1 MDEAFNTGSDFDEC
15 TIVGHHNHL
24 TLHLVAHLE
33 VFVKGIP
40 RMGSELLNTE
50 GNALLLFVEVED
62 NDVEL
67 LVVLYHFAGI
77 ADATPREIGDVDET
91 VYAAEV
97 DEYTI
102 VGDILNRTF
111 EHLTLFE
118 LADDFLLLSFEF
130 SFDECLVA
138 DHNVL
143 VFLVDFYNLEFH
155 GLTHEHVIVA
165 DGLHVDL
172 RTG

>member
-1 MDEAFNTGSDFDEC
+1 
-15 TIVGHHNHL
+15 
-24 TLHLVAHLE
+24 
-33 VFVKGIP
+33 
-40 RMGSELLNTE
+40 MGSELLNTE

-67 LVVLYHFAGI
+67 LVVLHHFAGI
-77 ADATPREIGDVDET
+77 ADAAPREIGDVDET
-91 VYAAEV
+91 VHAAEV

-102 VGDILNRTF
+102 VGDVLDRTF

-130 SFDECLVA
+130 SFDECLVTY
-138 DHNVL
+138 DHVL
-143 VFLVDFYNLEFH
+143 VFLIDFHNLEFH

-172 RTG
+172 